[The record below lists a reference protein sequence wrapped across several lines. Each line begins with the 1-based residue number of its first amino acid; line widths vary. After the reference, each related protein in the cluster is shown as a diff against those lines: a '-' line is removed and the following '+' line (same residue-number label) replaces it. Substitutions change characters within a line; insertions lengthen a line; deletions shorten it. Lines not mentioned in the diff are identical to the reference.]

1 MLCGCTT
8 TSIFSAWQRRRSQ
21 RASILFQPFIEHGG
35 RVDGDLCGPCS
46 RWDASAPVP
55 AWHVSQ
61 VALPVQV
68 RKAPPEAVRIRRETA
83 SGPPWLP
90 FRHWKMALCSLSTG
104 STCTPARRA
113 FSMTICPA
121 MTRISLL
128 AMARSLPASIAAS
141 AGLRPAVPTMEIN
154 TMSASES
161 CARRHSPSSPVS
173 TCAPGRARAS
183 SSAADES
190 KMHTLRTLNSRAW
203 RASASTLV
211 PAASPTISILSGI
224 SRATFRALV
233 PMEPGGA
240 QDDDASF
247 LHNGEASCKKYGPL
261 TSRGDENFPRA
272 AWAVFPSARFIPAGR
287 GKAATRSCR
296 RRFVPWVAAFLLAC
310 QAGRAGKERAWERE
324 GMFRRMEKGCI
335 FLRRAYS
342 MALNE
347 AHRRVCR

>member
-1 MLCGCTT
+1 MSELLIWASTVPSRYSTMECTMLCGWTM
-8 TSIFSAWQRRRSQ
+8 TSTFSMGTSKSQ
-21 RASILFQPFIEHGG
+21 RASIISSPLLN
-35 RVDGDLCGPCS
+35 RVAESMVILRPMLQVGCLRACSSVTCS
-46 RWDASAPVP
+46 RS
-55 AWHVSQ
+55 S
-61 VALPVQV
+61 LFQV
-68 RKAPPEAVRIRRETA
+68 RKGPPEAVRIRRETA

-154 TMSASES
+154 TMSASGS
-161 CARRHSPSSPVS
+161 CARRHRPSSPVS
-173 TCAPGRARAS
+173 TCAPGSARAS
-183 SSAADES
+183 SSAPDGL

-233 PMEPGGA
+233 PMEPV
-240 QDDDASF
+240 
-247 LHNGEASCKKYGPL
+247 E
-261 TSRGDENFPRA
+261 PRM
-272 AWAVFPSARFIPAGR
+272 
-287 GKAATRSCR
+287 TT
-296 RRFVPWVAAFLLAC
+296 RRFC
-310 QAGRAGKERAWERE
+310 IT
-324 GMFRRMEKGCI
+324 EKHH
-335 FLRRAYS
+335 AK
-342 MALNE
+342 NT
-347 AHRRVCR
+347 VT